1 MIDKLKD
8 FWSIFKNSRN
18 EFYKE
23 RHEAIELIKRV
34 KYLNSLTFKVLEK
47 NEEILNYLKMNS
59 SDYPKHMHSC
69 INDLVS
75 LFEYGSNSKSVH
87 VPKKTSNFIYV
98 LIDVNSKCLKSYSYM
113 NTRFKQRRFKEV
125 KEEYVKLIN
134 DLRNY
139 ERRYD
144 MVILDDF
151 FNYDEI

>member
-1 MIDKLKD
+1 MIEKLKD

-23 RHEAIELIKRV
+23 RHEACELLVRV

-47 NEEILNYLKMNS
+47 NKEILNYLKINIY
-59 SDYPKHMHSC
+59 DYPKHMHSC

-75 LFEYGSNSKSVH
+75 LFEYGSNSKSAH
-87 VPKKTSNFIYV
+87 LSNKISNFTYI
-98 LIDVNSKCLKSYSYM
+98 LIDVNSKCLKAYSYI
-113 NTRFKQRRFKEV
+113 NTRFKQRRFKDV
-125 KEEYVKLIN
+125 KDEYVKLIN

>member
-1 MIDKLKD
+1 MIEKLKD
-8 FWSIFKNSRN
+8 FWKIFKNSRN

-23 RHEAIELIKRV
+23 KHEAIELIKRV
-34 KYLNSLTFKVLEK
+34 KYLNSLALGVLEK
-47 NEEILNYLKMNS
+47 NKEILNYLDMNI

-75 LFEYGSNSKSVH
+75 LFEYGSDSKSVH

-98 LIDVNSKCLKSYSYM
+98 LIDVNSKCLKAYSCM
-113 NTRFKQRRFKEV
+113 NTRFKQRRFKDV
-125 KEEYVKLIN
+125 KDEYVKLIN